1 MCIYIYSVCMCV
13 CMCRFIYIVCMCVYI
28 YIVCVCVYIYIYI
41 VCVCVCVCMC
51 VCICIQCVCLCLC
64 MCVFVCLYVCVY
76 VYVYI
81 YFLYIYIYICITSI
95 TNAFNFATV
104 WTHRS
109 LDSSGFPSRLGW
121 NSQAGTRIAI
131 LLAKTITEVC
141 RPNTIVISGIQKHRT
156 LSCYFKSDRCPCR
169 ISVRM
174 KALHWFVAV
183 VLSKC
188 KDFPLN
194 RLPSTAV

>member
-1 MCIYIYSVCMCV
+1 MCV
-13 CMCRFIYIVCMCVYI
+13 C
-28 YIVCVCVYIYIYI
+28 
-41 VCVCVCVCMC
+41 
-51 VCICIQCVCLCLC
+51 
-64 MCVFVCLYVCVY
+64 VCVY
-76 VYVYI
+76 VYVYSVCVYVCVCVCLCVCMCVYMCMYI
-81 YFLYIYIYICITSI
+81 YIFCIYIYICITSI